1 MAPDFVTDLQPKPLS
16 GLHLLLTCECNY
28 ECDHCFVCGGPS
40 QSGTMSVETIE
51 HILGE
56 AMALGSTA
64 TGNLHICQGISIG
77 NLLECPLAKIM
88 SDYDPDDHPIIGPL
102 LVGGEGG
109 MDSNRLKAI
118 LTPAGRLRRL
128 KCSGSH
134 ITV

>member
-1 MAPDFVTDLQPKPLS
+1 MPAMSGQLPAGESAVLYRGRAAELLASRVATKAWEQCTECPWEDLRHPERVHVDP
-16 GLHLLLTCECNY
+16 
-28 ECDHCFVCGGPS
+28 F
-40 QSGTMSVETIE
+40 
-51 HILGE
+51 
-56 AMALGSTA
+56 
-64 TGNLHICQGISIG
+64 GNLHICQGISIG